1 MTATVTAE
9 QHRQKG
15 NICFERKQY
24 EEALC
29 HYTEAIKLDPNN
41 HIYYSNRSSCYYYLK
56 KYEYALE
63 DAYKSIQL
71 CPSWSKGHFKAAV
84 ALFELSQFRRALH
97 ELKMFVSS
105 LSAEILLQSSLNI
118 SFICMFHLSFRLLA
132 VSNLNRTTCII
143 AINKILL
150 NKDILGTTMKK

>member
-41 HIYYSNRSSCYYYLK
+41 HIYYSNRALQGSSC
-56 KYEYALE
+56 
-63 DAYKSIQL
+63 
-71 CPSWSKGHFKAAV
+71 
-84 ALFELSQFRRALH
+84 
-97 ELKMFVSS
+97 
-105 LSAEILLQSSLNI
+105 
-118 SFICMFHLSFRLLA
+118 FI
-132 VSNLNRTTCII
+132 
-143 AINKILL
+143 
-150 NKDILGTTMKK
+150 

>member
-71 CPSWSKGHFKAAV
+71 CPSWSKV
-84 ALFELSQFRRALH
+84 SFRRLSEH
-97 ELKMFVSS
+97 FVTKFYVFIYSKS
-105 LSAEILLQSSLNI
+105 FTNI
-118 SFICMFHLSFRLLA
+118 FSH
-132 VSNLNRTTCII
+132 
-143 AINKILL
+143 
-150 NKDILGTTMKK
+150 